1 MSASS
6 KTSKKAV
13 PTKSEV
19 KLASKRVVTVADIR
33 QTIAASVDS
42 EKAFKYYKVDLK
54 GFSTEQWKALV
65 EYHGE
70 NKDVYIR
77 ARSKGEFLYKL
88 YAHIEENK
96 IFDLDAYLR
105 QMCDPEDDPW
115 IVTGPLTI
123 KAIWQQY
130 AMDCL
135 ERIDD
140 LVII

>member
-6 KTSKKAV
+6 KTSKK
-13 PTKSEV
+13 TEV
-19 KLASKRVVTVADIR
+19 KLVSRRVTVADIR
-33 QTIAASVDS
+33 QTITASVVDDS
-42 EKAFKYYKVDLK
+42 EKPFKYYKVDLK
-54 GFSTEQWKALV
+54 GFPTEQWKALV

-70 NKDVYIR
+70 NKAVYIR

-88 YAHIEENK
+88 YAHIEKNK

-105 QMCDPEDDPW
+105 QMCDPEDPW

-135 ERIDD
+135 ECIDD
-140 LVII
+140 FVII